1 MRKTLKHIVSEY
13 GTIALAL
20 YLLIFALVLGGTWL
34 GLLAGWAPASAG
46 GTAGTLAAAYI
57 ITKLTQ
63 PLRIGATV
71 LLTPVIARLWERARS
86 KRPRRVSDAQE
97 DA

>member
-46 GTAGTLAAAYI
+46 GTAGT
-57 ITKLTQ
+57 
-63 PLRIGATV
+63 
-71 LLTPVIARLWERARS
+71 
-86 KRPRRVSDAQE
+86 
-97 DA
+97 